1 MCEFMCTFQLLLTHT
16 YWPLNEP
23 ILLCDHLITE
33 RKEDPVDIPLL
44 QMETR
49 GHAAIADAFGQ
60 EGEGQEDSV
69 RQRQSS
75 SSRQSVLA
83 VARVGAL
90 QKICHILQKIR
101 QHYVKQK
108 FQTFF

>member
-1 MCEFMCTFQLLLTHT
+1 
-16 YWPLNEP
+16 
-23 ILLCDHLITE
+23 
-33 RKEDPVDIPLL
+33 
-44 QMETR
+44 METR

-69 RQRQSS
+69 RQGQSS

-90 QKICHILQKIR
+90 QKICHILQKNKTTLCKAEVPDPGLVI
-101 QHYVKQK
+101 
-108 FQTFF
+108 FQLFVIYRIKINDI

>member
-1 MCEFMCTFQLLLTHT
+1 MKTAVDSDLKQCVNLSTHT
-16 YWPLNEP
+16 YRPLNEP

-33 RKEDPVDIPLL
+33 RKEDPVNISLL

-49 GHAAIADAFGQ
+49 GHAAIADAFGE

-69 RQRQSS
+69 RQGQSS

-83 VARVGAL
+83 VTRVGVL
-90 QKICHILQKIR
+90 QKICHILQKI
-101 QHYVKQK
+101 QDNIM
-108 FQTFF
+108 